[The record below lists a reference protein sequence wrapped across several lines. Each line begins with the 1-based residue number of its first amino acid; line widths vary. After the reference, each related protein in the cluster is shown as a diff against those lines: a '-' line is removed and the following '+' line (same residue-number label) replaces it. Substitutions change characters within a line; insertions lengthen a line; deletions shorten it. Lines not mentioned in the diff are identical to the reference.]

1 LAGSSI
7 EEIRIRAEMAT
18 GHQDFNYFHGL
29 FPRTD
34 LIELVPKEAR
44 KILDVGCGVGRTGQM
59 LREKGFEEIFAV
71 ELSPHAAQQA
81 KPYYQEVIIGD
92 IEKDIL
98 PFSKGFFDC
107 ILYGDV
113 LEHLVDPW
121 KVLRCHREILKD
133 DGVIICSI
141 PNIRY
146 YKILKPL
153 ILNGQ
158 WEYVDLGVLDRTHL
172 RFFTLRTIENMFH
185 ETGYQIKKLI
195 KKKRCGKAMKF
206 INRLFFDGLIDFLV
220 LQYRII
226 GVKTGQIP

>member
-1 LAGSSI
+1 
-7 EEIRIRAEMAT
+7 MT
-18 GHQDFNYFHGL
+18 GIPISHQEFNYFHGF

-34 LIELVPKEAR
+34 LVELVPKGAKR
-44 KILDVGCGVGRTGQM
+44 ILDVGCGLGKTGQM
-59 LREKGFEEIFAV
+59 LRERGFEEVFAV
-71 ELSPHAAQQA
+71 EVNPHAAQQA
-81 KPYYQEVIIGD
+81 KPYYQEVIVCD

-121 KVLRCHREILKD
+121 RVLRNYREILKD
-133 DGVIICSI
+133 DGIIICSI

-153 ILNGQ
+153 ILNGR
-158 WEYVDLGVLDRTHL
+158 WEYVDLGILDRTHL
-172 RFFTLRTIENMFH
+172 RFFTLKTIENMFR
-185 ETGYQIKKLI
+185 ETGYEIKKLI
-195 KKKRCGKAMKF
+195 KKKRCSKTMKF
-206 INRLFFDGLIDFLV
+206 VNRLFLNGLIDFLV

-226 GVKTGQIP
+226 GAKTARVP

>member
-1 LAGSSI
+1 MPIS
-7 EEIRIRAEMAT
+7 
-18 GHQDFNYFHGL
+18 HQEFNYFHGF

-34 LIELVPKEAR
+34 LVELVPKGAR
-44 KILDVGCGVGRTGQM
+44 RILDVGCGAGKTGQI
-59 LREKGFEEIFAV
+59 LKEKGFEEIFAV
-71 ELSPHAAQQA
+71 EVNAHAAQQA
-81 KPYYQEVIIGD
+81 KPYYQEVVVGD
-92 IEKDIL
+92 IEKDIM

-121 KVLRCHREILKD
+121 AVLRRHREILKD

-153 ILNGQ
+153 ILNGR
-158 WEYVDLGVLDRTHL
+158 WEYADLGILDRTHL
-172 RFFTLRTIENMFH
+172 RFFTLKTIENMFR
-185 ETGYQIKKLI
+185 ETGYEIEKLI
-195 KKKRCGKAMKF
+195 KKKRCGKMMKF
-206 INRLFFDGLIDFLV
+206 VNRLFFNGLIDFLV

-226 GVKTGQIP
+226 GVKNARVP